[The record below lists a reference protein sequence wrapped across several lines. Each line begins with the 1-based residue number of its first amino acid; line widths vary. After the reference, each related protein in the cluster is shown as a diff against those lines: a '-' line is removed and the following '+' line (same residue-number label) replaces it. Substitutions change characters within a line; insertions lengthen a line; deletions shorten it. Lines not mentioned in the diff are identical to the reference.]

1 LKVISNIIKEIHIS
15 HLFKTNLDNL
25 THIETISERPQLA
38 WINGII
44 FIATEFDSEKLTI
57 ELTKEGILY
66 LDTFS
71 YAECKEKPD
80 QLKWNG
86 FKVDVFDLSGHPTY
100 EKLIDSIL
108 ENEK

>member
-1 LKVISNIIKEIHIS
+1 MKVISNIIKEIHIS
-15 HLFKTNLDNL
+15 HLFKIDVDNL
-25 THIETISERPQLA
+25 VHLEAATDLPQLF

-44 FIATEFDSEKLTI
+44 FTATEFDSEKLTI

-66 LDTFS
+66 LDTFK